1 MKVLSFEVSGLFG
14 KQPVIS
20 LQFNDD
26 MNILTGRNGAGKT
39 SVMKLMWYII
49 SGNLEYALSEINFSK
64 ATLVTDE
71 YSCTVFKINRNTC
84 KVELSTSDGQVRL
97 FEDLHDD
104 DGDVFRNAEDGANVE
119 LLEIGSSVFL
129 PTFRRI
135 EGGFSLRPNRGP
147 FPRMGRN
154 KNEVEDG
161 LLALS
166 KKISN
171 GDHTF
176 VTSIS
181 STDIVE
187 ILLRKYANL
196 SQTSNDYQQSTSLEI
211 IERIRAYE
219 DSAEVTAPNRASE
232 VLSEVKKKVENIE
245 KMRSDIMSPMEELRI
260 VVEKL
265 FKHVGIRIDSRVS
278 FGDAASAVHSDELS
292 AGEKQMLSFLCYN
305 AFYSNSVIF
314 IDEPELSLHVDWQR
328 QLFTILN
335 RQNSTNQFIIATHS
349 PFIYSK
355 YPSKEL
361 SLDSDRGD
369 SEQEE

>member
-1 MKVLSFEVSGLFG
+1 MKLINFEVTGLFG
-14 KQPVIS
+14 KQPTIN
-20 LQFNDD
+20 LNFNSD

-39 SVMKLMWYII
+39 SVMKLIWYII

-64 ATLVTDE
+64 AVLTTDE
-71 YSCTVFKINRNTC
+71 YVCTVFKLNKNTC
-84 KVELSTSDGQVRL
+84 KVELQYHEGQQL
-97 FEDLHDD
+97 IFEDLHDD
-104 DGDVFRNAEDGANVE
+104 DGDVFRNAEDAANLE
-119 LLEIGSSVFL
+119 LLDLGSSVFL

-147 FPRMGRN
+147 FTRINRN
-154 KNEVEDG
+154 KNEIEDG

-166 KKISN
+166 KKLSN

-181 STDIVE
+181 STDIVD

-196 SQTSNDYQQSTSLEI
+196 SQVSNDYQQNTSLEI

-219 DSAEVTAPNRASE
+219 DSAGLTAPSRASE
-232 VLSEVKKKVENIE
+232 VLSEVKKKVESIE
-245 KMRSDIMSPMEELRI
+245 KMRSEIMSPMEELRG

-305 AFYSNSVIF
+305 AFYSNSIIF

-328 QLFTILN
+328 QLFTILK

-355 YPSKEL
+355 YPNKEL

-369 SEQEE
+369 SETGE